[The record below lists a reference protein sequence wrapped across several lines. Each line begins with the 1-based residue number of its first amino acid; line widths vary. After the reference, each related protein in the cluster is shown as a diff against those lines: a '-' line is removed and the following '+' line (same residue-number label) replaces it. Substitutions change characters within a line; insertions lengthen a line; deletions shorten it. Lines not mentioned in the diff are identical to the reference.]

1 LTSLACGSLRASL
14 AGSSVALFA
23 PGKVNFGLRVLGRRA
38 DGYHLL
44 ESLFLPIDL
53 GDDVRLALRD
63 EPGVALCLGGDC
75 AGVPADA
82 SNLAV
87 RAAEAFLGAAGCAGG
102 VAIELEKRVP
112 SPGGL
117 GGGSS
122 DAAAVLRGLA
132 ALLPGRVPPE
142 RLRAL
147 ALGLGADVPFFLDP
161 RPALVGGIGEQIEPV
176 PGLPSFTLLLAHPG
190 VPLST
195 HAVYAQYDASAAS
208 CTPPGA
214 SLTPPGPGP
223 SIRGLLALRERALAL
238 QRLVVNDLEPPAT
251 RLCPVVAELRKEIEA
266 TGASAVS
273 LSGSGPTLFGVFAN
287 EGAAD
292 EARRRIG
299 RRAGLRTWVV
309 ETAPSDA
316 AAPGPRPAGA

>member
-1 LTSLACGSLRASL
+1 M
-14 AGSSVALFA
+14 LFA
-23 PGKVNFGLRVLGRRA
+23 PGKVNFGLRILGRRA

-53 GDDVRLALRD
+53 GDDLRLALRD
-63 EPGVALCLGGDC
+63 EPGVALSFSGEV

-82 SNLAV
+82 RNLAV
-87 RAAEAFLGAAGCAGG
+87 RAAQAFFAAAGCGGG

-132 ALLPGRVPPE
+132 ALLPGRLPPE
-142 RLRAL
+142 RLRPL

-161 RPALVGGIGEQIEPV
+161 RPAWVGGIGERIEPA

-190 VPLST
+190 VPLAT
-195 HAVYAQYDASAAS
+195 AAVYAQYDASA
-208 CTPPGA
+208 T
-214 SLTPPGPGP
+214 SLTPPRPGP
-223 SIRGLLALRERALAL
+223 SIRGLLALRDEARAL
-238 QRLVVNDLEPPAT
+238 QSLVVNDLEPPAT
-251 RLCPVVAELRKEIEA
+251 QLCPDLAELRKEIEA
-266 TGASAVS
+266 TGALAVS
-273 LSGSGPTLFGVFAN
+273 LSGSGPTLFGVFAS
-287 EGAAD
+287 EDAAG
-292 EARRRIG
+292 EARRRMK
-299 RRAGLRTWVV
+299 RRKGLRTWVV
-309 ETAPSDA
+309 NTAPSDA

>member
-1 LTSLACGSLRASL
+1 LRPLARKEPGAPE
-14 AGSSVALFA
+14 AVEFA
-23 PGKVNFGLRVLGRRA
+23 PGKVNFGLRILGRRP

-63 EPGVALCLGGDC
+63 EPGVALALSGDC
-75 AGVPADA
+75 AGVPAGGR
-82 SNLAV
+82 NLAV
-87 RAAEAFLGAAGCAGG
+87 RAAEAFLAAAGCAGG
-102 VAIELEKRVP
+102 VAIELEKRLP

-122 DAAAVLRGLA
+122 DAGAVLRGLA
-132 ALLPGRVPPE
+132 ALLPGRLPPG
-142 RLRAL
+142 RLQAL

-161 RPALVGGIGEQIEPV
+161 RPALVGGIGEEIEPT

-190 VPLST
+190 DPLATS
-195 HAVYAQYDASAAS
+195 AVYAQYDAS
-208 CTPPGA
+208 TA
-214 SLTPPGPGP
+214 SLTPPGAGP
-223 SIRGLLALRERALAL
+223 SIRGLLALREDARAL
-238 QRLVVNDLEPPAT
+238 QSLVVNDLEPPAT
-251 RLCPVVAELRKEIEA
+251 LLCPVVAELRKEIEA

-287 EGAAD
+287 EDAAG
-292 EARRRIG
+292 EARRRMK

-309 ETAPSDA
+309 KTAPSDA